1 MTSGKWKIT
10 SFSNNGTHKTSVFS
24 GYEFQSFNNNTV
36 DARKNSVLEKN
47 GTWSWNTI
55 NKTITADFGNLNSP
69 LLLINGLWQI
79 TKNILT

>member
-36 DARKNSVLEKN
+36 DARKNSVLEKMRP
-47 GTWSWNTI
+47 GVGI
-55 NKTITADFGNLNSP
+55 P
-69 LLLINGLWQI
+69 LI
-79 TKNILT
+79 KP